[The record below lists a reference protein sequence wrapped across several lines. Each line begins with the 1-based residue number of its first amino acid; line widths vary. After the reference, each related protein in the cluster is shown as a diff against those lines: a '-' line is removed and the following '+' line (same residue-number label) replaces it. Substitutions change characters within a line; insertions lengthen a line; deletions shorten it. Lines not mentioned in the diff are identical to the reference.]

1 MLSDAVDRIAVR
13 ELVEFTAKSGDLDMR
28 FTPGPTAQQGIAGHQ
43 LAASRRGPL
52 YQREVRLEG
61 RHAAL
66 AVRGRADGYDP
77 AGKRLEEF
85 KTFRG
90 DLGRLPDNHRA
101 LHWAQL
107 KIYGALWCKQESV
120 GEIELALVYV
130 DVGSGAETVLAQSFT
145 SAALAA
151 YFADSCEAFLA
162 WAAAQRAHRRRR
174 DEELAALRFPHAE
187 LRAGQRELA
196 ESIYKAVARRR
207 SLMAQAP
214 TGIGKT
220 LGSLFPALKAAPDH
234 GIDKLLFL
242 VAKTS
247 GRRLA
252 VDALRLI
259 GTAAPALRGLE
270 VASKEAACEYPGR
283 VCSGASCPLAAG
295 FYERLPAARS
305 AALELGLL
313 DRAAVRRTALR
324 FAVCPYYLTQEL
336 LRWTDVIVADYNYY
350 FDANALLYSLCVLNE
365 WRAAVLVDEAHN
377 LVARAR
383 DMYSAT
389 LAPARLAAAAAAA
402 TPPLRTALARV
413 SAAWLQAHRDQLP
426 VYQVHAAPPPALL
439 GALQRFTAA
448 LGEHLAA
455 AGDSIAPALLD
466 FYFDALFFCRMAETF
481 GEHSLFDVSRADGP
495 DAPTAPPRA
504 TGTAGKG
511 ATRTTVTDVTRT
523 TAKGAT
529 GTVHATRAAAVA
541 RMQPTSVLCIRNV
554 VPAPFL
560 APRFAASAGCVLFS
574 ATLAPAD
581 FYRRLLGLPDDT
593 GWLDVPSPFE
603 PGQLTIHLSCHI
615 STRFRD
621 RQASAPAIVALI
633 ARQFRADPGNYL
645 AFFSSFEY
653 LAGIAALLRSEY
665 PEIPTFEQARG
676 GGAAAR
682 EQFLARFTPGSA
694 GIGFAVLGGVFAEGV
709 DLPGDRLIGAFIAT
723 LGLPQINA
731 VNAEFA
737 RRLDALFG
745 SGYEYTYL
753 YPGLQ
758 KVIQAAGRVIR
769 TSSDRGTLHLLDD
782 RYAGR
787 EVRDLL
793 PRWWRLPA

>member
-1 MLSDAVDRIAVR
+1 MKPMKEDDVSTIAVR

-28 FTPGPTAQQGIAGHQ
+28 FTPGPSAQQGIAGHQ

-52 YQREVRLEG
+52 YQRELCLEG
-61 RHAAL
+61 RHASL
-66 AVRGRADGYDP
+66 VVRGRADGYDP

-90 DLGRLPDNHRA
+90 DLERLPDNHRK

-107 KIYGALWCKQESV
+107 KIYGALWCSQRSV
-120 GEIELALVYV
+120 REIELALVYV
-130 DVGSGAETVLAQSFT
+130 DVTSGAETVLAQNFT

-151 YFADSCEAFLA
+151 FFADCCETFLA
-162 WAAAQRAHRRRR
+162 WAAAQRAHRHRR
-174 DEELAALRFPHAE
+174 DRELAVLRFPHAG

-196 ESIYKAVARRR
+196 ESIYKAVARGR
-207 SLMAQAP
+207 SLMVQAP

-259 GTAAPALRGLE
+259 GATAPALRGLE
-270 VASKEAACEYPGR
+270 VASKDAACEYPGR

-295 FYERLPAARS
+295 FYDRLPAARS
-305 AALELGLL
+305 AALQLGLL
-313 DRAAVRRTALR
+313 DRAAVRHTALR
-324 FAVCPYYLTQEL
+324 FGVCPYYLTQEL
-336 LRWTDVIVADYNYY
+336 ARWTDVIVADFNYY
-350 FDANALLYSLCVLNE
+350 FDANALLYSLKVVNE
-365 WRAAVLVDEAHN
+365 WRTAVLVDEAHN

-389 LAPARLAAAAAAA
+389 LVPARFAAAAAAA
-402 TPPLRTALARV
+402 MPPLRTVLRRV
-413 SAAWLQAHRDQLP
+413 SSAWQQAHRDQSS
-426 VYQVHAAPPPALL
+426 VYEVHAAPPTALL
-439 GALQRFTAA
+439 GTLQRFTAA
-448 LGEHLAA
+448 LGEHLTA

-481 GEHSLFDVSRADGP
+481 GEHSLFDVSRSDGP
-495 DAPTAPPRA
+495 DPPTAPPPDI
-504 TGTAGKG
+504 G
-511 ATRTTVTDVTRT
+511 T
-523 TAKGAT
+523 TATGAT
-529 GTVHATRAAAVA
+529 GAPCTTRPAAVSGL
-541 RMQPTSVLCIRNV
+541 QTLSVLCIRNV

-593 GWLDVPSPFE
+593 GWLDVASPFK
-603 PGQLTIHLSCHI
+603 PAQLTIHLRRDI

-621 RQASAPAIVALI
+621 RRASAPAIVALM

-645 AFFSSFEY
+645 AFFSSFAY
-653 LAGIAALLRSEY
+653 LTEMAALLRRDH
-665 PEIPTFEQARG
+665 PEIPTFEQPQR

-737 RRLDALFG
+737 RRLDTLFG
-745 SGYEYTYL
+745 SGFEYAYL

-769 TSSDRGTLHLLDD
+769 SSSDRGTLHLLDD
-782 RYAGR
+782 RYADR
-787 EVRDLL
+787 EVRKLL